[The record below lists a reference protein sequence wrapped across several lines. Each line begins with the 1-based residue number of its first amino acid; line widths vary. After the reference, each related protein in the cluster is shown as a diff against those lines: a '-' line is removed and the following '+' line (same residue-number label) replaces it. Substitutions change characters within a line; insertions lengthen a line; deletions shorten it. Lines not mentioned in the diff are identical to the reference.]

1 MKPLFCILA
10 LCVIALAQHR
20 KLPAVRHSN
29 TEQTVFSAE
38 DESVKNPVP
47 LPAAAEKLILQDPDV
62 QSVLESEAA
71 AADKLPPSWY
81 SASNVHLCTPTA
93 KDLVVVG
100 NPPLSG
106 GNTARFWVLHKMA
119 AGYAVVLD
127 GPTHSL
133 EIKNTRHHGC
143 RDIEL
148 ISASAVQFST
158 TTLHFNGNKY
168 GVYHTKTE
176 DIR

>member
-1 MKPLFCILA
+1 
-10 LCVIALAQHR
+10 
-20 KLPAVRHSN
+20 
-29 TEQTVFSAE
+29 
-38 DESVKNPVP
+38 
-47 LPAAAEKLILQDPDV
+47 LQDPDV
-62 QSVLESEAA
+62 QSVLESEGA